1 MNNSCTG
8 LLWLNVQDAEFSTI
22 FAIGHGLVAKI
33 DFILDHAH
41 FNTSGCQQFCYPGL
55 WILVRA
61 VYTRL
66 IAL

>member
-22 FAIGHGLVAKI
+22 FAIGHGLVAEI

-55 WILVRA
+55 
-61 VYTRL
+61 
-66 IAL
+66 